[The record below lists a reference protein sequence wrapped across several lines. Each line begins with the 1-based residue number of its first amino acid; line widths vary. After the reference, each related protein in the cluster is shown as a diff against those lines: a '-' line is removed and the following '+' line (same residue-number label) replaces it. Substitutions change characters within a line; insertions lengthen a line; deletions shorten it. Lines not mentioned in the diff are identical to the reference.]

1 MGNQFLWSCKSL
13 KISCCSQLRRYISL
27 KYGIDH
33 SIDILS
39 GWNAMRWCWQGCRRD
54 LLKLQWCPANVEGH
68 TRNNCS
74 KFLPPRNSSQIG
86 APSTHFGACQV
97 SVVIESI
104 ELQCRYLHV
113 VSLLNLSTEL
123 SSLEHRVFPYT
134 NMRLCPSRVTN
145 KNQPGQ
151 HRFSVLLL
159 GNPHH
164 RHLFFCR
171 AVPSREPCS
180 QIPMCDW
187 VNREENTSSS
197 L

>member
-104 ELQCRYLHV
+104 KLQCRCRYLLCRV
-113 VSLLNLSTEL
+113 VLSRAPCSHTPICDCVHRGSPTKIIVVTYSVEL
-123 SSLEHRVFPYT
+123 SSLEYRTVF
-134 NMRLCPSRVTN
+134 S
-145 KNQPGQ
+145 
-151 HRFSVLLL
+151 
-159 GNPHH
+159 
-164 RHLFFCR
+164 
-171 AVPSREPCS
+171 
-180 QIPMCDW
+180 
-187 VNREENTSSS
+187 
-197 L
+197 